1 MREALP
7 PDPSTFAS
15 LGELLDDALQRHK
28 SRVALIE
35 ADRKREVSR
44 RTYADV
50 DREAARVAL
59 RLERQGIG
67 PGSRVAVLMANQ
79 PAWLITAVAVF
90 RRGATLVPLDAKLGP
105 DEQRALLVHVR
116 ADLVVIDFP
125 LWRKLP
131 DPPCAAWVNEAPPD
145 EDVARFEDL
154 PEGEG
159 TVVARSPEDTATI
172 VYSSGTGGR
181 PKGCVLSHRAYLAQL
196 EGLLERFPMAPGDLF
211 FSVLPTNHAIDFMVG
226 FVGPFVCGAAVVHQR
241 TLRPE
246 MLRFTMQRYG
256 VTHMAVVPMLLAAFE
271 RALDERL
278 EETVGWR
285 RAALDA
291 MVGLNQRLTRSR
303 PDHRVSSAL
312 LRPIHDAFGGRLRLL
327 FCGGAFTERRLA
339 ERFIAL
345 GLPVVVGYG
354 LTEACTVATVNGLR
368 PPRADSVGDPV
379 ARVEVRVDRP
389 DGDGVGEVCLRG
401 PTLMD
406 GYLDDPELTSET
418 LRDGW
423 LHTGDLGWIDASR
436 HLHLVGRLKD
446 VIVTDG
452 GKNVYPEDVEF
463 AFGGIDAEEVA
474 VFARN
479 TLWPRRGMT
488 GEQMVVVVRPG
499 SVPVQDLLP
508 ELASRNRTLP
518 AFKRVGGVIAWDRAF
533 PRTASLK
540 LKRAELAA
548 ALRDGGEREVLSLG

>member
-50 DREAARVAL
+50 DREAGRVAL

-105 DEQRALLVHVR
+105 DEQRALLEHVK

-131 DPPCAAWVNEAPPD
+131 DPPCLAWVNEAPAT
-145 EDVARFEDL
+145 EDVTRWDDL

-159 TVVARSPEDTATI
+159 TVVARSPADTATI

-196 EGLLERFPMAPGDLF
+196 QGLLERFPMAPGDLF

-226 FVGPFVCGAAVVHQR
+226 FVGPFVCGASVVHQR

-278 EETVGWR
+278 EETSGWR

-291 MVGLNQRLTRSR
+291 MVGLHGRLTRSR
-303 PDHRVSSAL
+303 PDHRVSSTL

-339 ERFIAL
+339 ERFIGL

-379 ARVEVRVDRP
+379 VGVEVRVDAP

-406 GYLDDPELTSET
+406 GYLDDPELTADT

-423 LHTGDLGWIDASR
+423 LHTGDLGWLDASR

-446 VIVTDG
+446 VIVTEG

-463 AFGGIDAEEVA
+463 AFGGLDAEEVA

-499 SVPVQDLLP
+499 SVPVPELLP
-508 ELASRNRTLP
+508 ELASRNRALP
-518 AFKRVGGVIAWDRAF
+518 AFKRVGGVVTWDRAF

-548 ALRDGGEREVLSLG
+548 ALRDAGEREVLPLS